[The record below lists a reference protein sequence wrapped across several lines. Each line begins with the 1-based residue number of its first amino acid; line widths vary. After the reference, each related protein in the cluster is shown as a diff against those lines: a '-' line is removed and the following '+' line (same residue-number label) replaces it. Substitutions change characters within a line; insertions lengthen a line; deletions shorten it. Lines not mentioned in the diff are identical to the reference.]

1 VKTYL
6 GESSERREEEDP
18 NLEKYKEFLFAP
30 DDLPVYVA
38 APKVVFLLVNVLSL
52 FFWIREHIS
61 VNYEI

>member
-1 VKTYL
+1 MLRKYSYVKTYG

-38 APKVVFLLVNVLSL
+38 APKVAL
-52 FFWIREHIS
+52 
-61 VNYEI
+61 

>member
-1 VKTYL
+1 MLRKESYVKTYL

-38 APKVVFLLVNVLSL
+38 APKVVF
-52 FFWIREHIS
+52 
-61 VNYEI
+61 